1 MNDTSI
7 FFNGSTS
14 ESLPIVIAAFI
25 FSCPPDCVL
34 FSVASTCPAIN
45 VSAIVS
51 ERTPLQSRTKKA
63 YNDRNKPEQLLFH
76 SDQDAQYT
84 ARAFQK
90 LFCMNEVVQSFSI
103 SGRTYDNAVAES
115 FSASMKREG
124 IYRTKYKSERQFM
137 ESIDTY
143 IEFYN
148 TKRHIA
154 RSITKRQSSLNRALC
169 K

>member
-1 MNDTSI
+1 
-7 FFNGSTS
+7 
-14 ESLPIVIAAFI
+14 
-25 FSCPPDCVL
+25 
-34 FSVASTCPAIN
+34 
-45 VSAIVS
+45 
-51 ERTPLQSRTKKA
+51 
-63 YNDRNKPEQLLFH
+63 
-76 SDQDAQYT
+76 
-84 ARAFQK
+84 
-90 LFCMNEVVQSFSI
+90 MNEVVQSFSI

-154 RSITKRQSSLNRALC
+154 RSITKRQSSLNRTLC
-169 K
+169 KQDWISKISRHRVQKWLISSFRPPNSLFQQFPNHFKLQIRKGEKPDFSRPFPVKRKKEYQTVQDNCSILLP